1 MPTRLLRCPQKLLLF
16 ALLAL
21 HCAPSESALI
31 LQVQGLPD
39 GAARLRLLPKFGS
52 QAKPAFFVD
61 APVSEFAVAVPSDQ
75 AGRLIVEAMVED
87 GEGCYIAGQ
96 IVRAEFSE
104 QRALQRVPLS
114 LQLYDTRQ
122 CPVASFPS
130 LRQVWM
136 DRPDNAWTVGDKG
149 SVLRWNGKSWV
160 STLAGRS
167 EFVWGLWQNPSG
179 EVWVVGDAGL
189 ILRWDGS
196 RWNQHPGGT
205 SVILTAIHG
214 SSDEDV
220 WAVGQQGTVLRW
232 RGTSW
237 ESLPIPTL
245 PNPSFTVLY
254 GVWAE
259 SPSNVWVVG
268 TLGAIVHWDGGSWS
282 APQVPSSPP
291 PGTQTWATRYFNAV
305 YGTSSDRVFISDAGI
320 MGNILRRQGSGWVL
334 DFSGGPNL
342 YGMWPASPDT
352 MWVVGDNYLY
362 RRSGSTWLSDLGFRG
377 TGVGWRSVW
386 GSDPFHAIAV
396 GYVSTPSV
404 AGVLRYWNGVNWS
417 DSPNF

>member
-1 MPTRLLRCPQKLLLF
+1 MPTRMSRWSQAVMLA
-16 ALLAL
+16 ALSTV
-21 HCAPSESALI
+21 HCAPSESALVV
-31 LQVQGLPD
+31 QVQDWPD
-39 GAARLRLLPKFGS
+39 GATRLRLLPKFGS
-52 QAKPAFFVD
+52 QAKPAFYVD
-61 APVSEFAVAVPSDQ
+61 AGVSELAVVVPPDQ

-87 GEGCYIAGQ
+87 SEGCYIAGQ

-104 QRALQRVPLS
+104 QRALQRVAMN
-114 LQLYDTRQ
+114 LQPYASRQ
-122 CPVASFPS
+122 CPVTSFPS

-136 DRPDNAWTVGDKG
+136 DRSDNAWTVGDRG
-149 SVLRWNGKSWV
+149 TVLRWNGKSWL

-237 ESLPIPTL
+237 EILPTTL
-245 PNPSFTVLY
+245 SNPMSTVLY

-268 TLGAIVHWDGGSWS
+268 TLGAIVHFDGSAWS
-282 APQVPSSPP
+282 APQVPTSRP

-305 YGTSSDRVFISDAGI
+305 YGTSADRVFISDAGM
-320 MGNILRRQGSGWVL
+320 MGNILRRQGSDWVL

-342 YGMWPASPDT
+342 YGMWPATPDS
-352 MWVVGDNYLY
+352 MWIVGDNYLY
-362 RRSGSTWLSDLGFRG
+362 RRSGTTWIADLGFRG
-377 TGVGWRSVW
+377 IGVGWRSVW

-396 GYVSTPSV
+396 GYVSAPSV

-417 DSPNF
+417 DTPNF